1 MARSDLWHPTR
12 LLTTI
17 CFLACFV
24 QKSMIFRETLIK
36 DGVLESSSV
45 LALRLKGE
53 GSYNFVWKECF

>member
-17 CFLACFV
+17 CFLASFV

-36 DGVLESSSV
+36 DGVLEGSSV

-53 GSYNFVWKECF
+53 GSHNFVWKECF